1 MTDLLMG
8 SRYRINLNYIGKDKY
23 RIWDNYEGEII
34 YMDEKI
40 VVFDTGLYKT
50 CQMIKDYKKLWR
62 AKKI

>member
-8 SRYRINLNYIGKDKY
+8 CKYRINLNYTGKDKY
-23 RIWDNYEGEII
+23 RIRDNYEGRII
-34 YMDEKI
+34 FIDEKI
-40 VVFDTGLYKT
+40 VVFDTGLYKI